1 MTKYIAIAVLS
12 LALLIPATSNAS
24 RYKFGDTNSGALIPG
39 KVYLGV
45 KYGLLTIEEDTSG
58 SDEVEMDNLGFTFG
72 GDINEYL
79 GLEFAY
85 TQTVSDAR
93 KKVDGSTL
101 TASIDTLGLFLV
113 GRTQGDVYFKGR
125 AGYTKVNQ
133 NIKFLGLG
141 GDDNIYG
148 MAYGLG
154 AGIKFGKTI
163 ALEIEYTVFPDT
175 DEFDKIGSFF
185 ADDLETE
192 FVTVGLVWAIE

>member
-24 RYKFGDTNSGALIPG
+24 RYNFGDTNSGALIPG

-45 KYGLLTIEEDTSG
+45 KYGLLTIEEDASG
-58 SDEVEMDNLGFTFG
+58 SEEVEMDNVGFTFG

-79 GLEFAY
+79 GLEFDY
-85 TQTVSDAR
+85 TQTVSEWRDEVA
-93 KKVDGSTL
+93 GSTQ

-125 AGYTKVNQ
+125 VGYTKVNQ
-133 NIKFLGLG
+133 NIKFPGAS

-148 MAYGLG
+148 IAYGLG
-154 AGIKFGKTI
+154 GGIKFGKTMAI
-163 ALEIEYTVFPDT
+163 EIEYTVFPET
-175 DEFDKIGSFF
+175 DEFDKFGSFF
-185 ADDLETE
+185 TEDLETE
-192 FVTVGLVWAIE
+192 FVSVGLVWAIE